1 MAASLPVL
9 RETDQNEAA
18 LALNAQAAIA
28 APDFQMLFEQ
38 APSLYLVLD
47 VDFNVLAASDVYL
60 QTTLTR
66 RESILGRNLFD
77 IFPVNPDEPE
87 GEGSRNL
94 RISLQRVLATGQED
108 SMAMQKYDIPRED
121 GSFEE
126 RYWSP
131 TNWPV
136 KRADGSVACIMHSV
150 QDVSEFVR
158 LRGLQA
164 QAELA
169 GEELQNNAAAL
180 EAEMVNQHALIARAN
195 TNLKESNS
203 ELARLNQQMR
213 ELDQMKTRFFANV
226 SHELRT
232 PLTLILGQVERFLS
246 GQAEPGDTPNL
257 SLIQRQ
263 ARLLLQQVND
273 LLDVAKLDAGELRL
287 RYVQLNLAELVRHV
301 ASYFDSLASD
311 RDIVYQVEAPAVL
324 PAQADAIKLQRVLLN
339 LLSNAFKF
347 TPDGGRIRIALEP
360 RRQQAWITVQDTGP
374 GVPAEMRDKV
384 FERFVQVEDGDY
396 SRHGGTGLGLA
407 IVKEFVELHHGEV
420 RLNAAEGGGALFRLE
435 LPLTAPA
442 GVEVAPED
450 LKLDDLLAGGVLP
463 LSGTPQ
469 SAVLPLPDNGA
480 QPLVLLVEDNVDMSA
495 FIAGALGRHYRV
507 LTAPEGRRGMQLAL
521 SEQPDLIISDLM
533 MPGMGGEALVAAL
546 RGNWQTEDIPVVM
559 LSARADDALRLQ
571 MLQSSVQEFLYKPFS
586 VGELLARVGRLIG
599 ERRRS
604 ALRLKQAL
612 YAAEQIAWELDLD
625 DGALQEEGPVG
636 RMFGEADDYRHGCLD
651 NLLRQIHPEDLEEL
665 RQRWLALPARQGE
678 NHHECQFRVSLPDGG
693 HAWVQVSASLWRDA
707 DGSPRRAMGFA
718 RDISALKR
726 TQLNIEFLAK
736 HDSLTQLPNRVQLNE
751 RLHLSLARHQRL
763 QRRLYLLL
771 VDLDDFRFINDN
783 LGHEVGDQLLRIVA
797 ERLRACMR
805 GGDPLFRIG
814 GDEFVVLAEEV
825 DDATAAGLAE
835 RVLETLSAPYQE
847 GDHRYFLSA
856 SIGISS
862 YPADADSP
870 EGLMRYADMAMYR
883 AKYGGKNGFCFFAA
897 DMADGVRQRLQTET
911 GLRQALQRGELRLE
925 YQPQLT
931 LRGQDMLGVEA
942 LLRWEFEGRKQSPA
956 HFIGIAEKTGLIID
970 IDEYVFRSVC
980 RQVVAWRN
988 SGLPPWRI
996 SVNLS
1001 ARFFCLPDSVARLSA
1016 IIAEC
1021 GAGPEQLCLEITEG
1035 TLMDVDSAMKTLP
1048 ALKRMGFHVSVDD
1061 FGTGFSS
1068 LSYLKRLPIDEL
1080 KIDRSFIMRLDSDE
1094 RDLAMVAA
1102 IVSMAESLGLQVL
1115 AEGVETESQHEL
1127 LLARGCHS
1135 GQGYLYSP
1143 SLPPAQLVAWWR
1155 GRFE

>member
-9 RETDQNEAA
+9 RETDQKEAA

-164 QAELA
+164 QAELE

-814 GDEFVVLAEEV
+814 GDEFVVLAEEA

-835 RVLETLSAPYQE
+835 RVLEALSAPYQE

-1021 GAGPEQLCLEITEG
+1021 GTGPEQLCLEITEG

>member
-1 MAASLPVL
+1 M
-9 RETDQNEAA
+9 
-18 LALNAQAAIA
+18 ALNAQAAIA

-47 VDFNVLAASDVYL
+47 LDFNVLAASDVYL

-814 GDEFVVLAEEV
+814 GDEFVVLAEEA

>member
-1 MAASLPVL
+1 
-9 RETDQNEAA
+9 
-18 LALNAQAAIA
+18 
-28 APDFQMLFEQ
+28 MLFEQ